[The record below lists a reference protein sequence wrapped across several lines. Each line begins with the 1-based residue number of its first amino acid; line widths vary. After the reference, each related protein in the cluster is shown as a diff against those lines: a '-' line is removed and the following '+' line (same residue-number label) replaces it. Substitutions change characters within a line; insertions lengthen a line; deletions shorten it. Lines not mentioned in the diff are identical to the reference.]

1 MSQYVGTDGRSFSVS
16 YKFLDIA
23 STPSV
28 RAAQAAN
35 GSREMWEKFKGH
47 RTFDRF
53 TDDEAAF
60 ISARDSFY
68 MATVS
73 ETGWP
78 YVQHR
83 GGPPGFLKV
92 LDEKTLGFADFRG
105 NLQYISVGNVAANDR
120 AALILM
126 DYPNRA
132 RLKVLAHVEMRNIAA
147 DSELAGRLAVPGYKA
162 KLERACL
169 LTLETFDWNC
179 PQHITPRYAIDEVQ
193 AAVAPLQARVAQLE
207 TENQA
212 LRAEAAAYA
221 R

>member
-1 MSQYVGTDGRSFSVS
+1 MT
-16 YKFLDIA
+16 YKFLEMA
-23 STPSV
+23 SIPSV
-28 RAAQAAN
+28 KAARAAH
-35 GSREMWEKFKGH
+35 GSLEVWRHFKGD
-47 RTFDRF
+47 RAFDCF
-53 TDDEAAF
+53 THDEATF
-60 ISARDSFY
+60 IEARDSFY

-147 DSELAGRLAVPGYKA
+147 DSELASRLAVP
-162 KLERACL
+162 R
-169 LTLETFDWNC
+169 
-179 PQHITPRYAIDEVQ
+179 
-193 AAVAPLQARVAQLE
+193 
-207 TENQA
+207 
-212 LRAEAAAYA
+212 
-221 R
+221 